1 MRFEQKVRLPVLAG
15 PPSAY
20 KTYEVLRPRGTHFRK
35 ATCQEV
41 DCPNWQR
48 GWRTS
53 CDVNT
58 ELGRRQAN
66 YIRLHSGRSWT
77 VRSAGDLVTFT
88 FAPGQECFSQHTR
101 PLDREPFFRMRAG
114 DSRGDPSGRAPVLL
128 RCRDWL
134 DDFGDNQLRV
144 HERVE
149 RGA

>member
-1 MRFEQKVRLPVLAG
+1 MRLEQKVNLPSLAG

-20 KTYEVLRPRGTHFRK
+20 KTYEVSRPRSTHFRK

-53 CDVNT
+53 CDVAT
-58 ELGRRQAN
+58 PLGRTQAN

-77 VRSAGDLVTFT
+77 VVAAGDLVTFT

-101 PLDREPFFRMRAG
+101 PLDREPFFRIASGDWRQRDSGIAVRAQ
-114 DSRGDPSGRAPVLL
+114 
-128 RCRDWL
+128 DWI
-134 DDFGDNQLRV
+134 DDLGDNQLQV
-144 HERVE
+144 KARVE